1 MQKKDIVK
9 KVTPLL
15 DKSLSEIQKKDILA
29 YRKDINCAIALFT
42 QELENCS
49 LSGQVVLN
57 SARYGELLMYTLH
70 SSNYSLFT
78 TVVELLQWHI
88 WEQSPHT
95 GFLWA
100 MTVLLERIHELDLFE
115 EILDMGIVN
124 DTLVKINRPAP
135 AKKKKA
141 KTSKAAKKSEKP
153 AAAKT
158 KAVKK
163 AAPSKVKAKVKAA
176 PAKKKAKPAAKKAK
190 AK

>member
-153 AAAKT
+153 AP
-158 KAVKK
+158 KK
-163 AAPSKVKAKVKAA
+163 AAPTKVNAKVKAA
-176 PAKKKAKPAAKKAK
+176 PAKKKAKKAKPAAKKAK

>member
-153 AAAKT
+153 AP
-158 KAVKK
+158 KK
-163 AAPSKVKAKVKAA
+163 AAPAKVNAKVKAA
-176 PAKKKAKPAAKKAK
+176 PAKKKAKKAKPAAKKAK

>member
-29 YRKDINCAIALFT
+29 YRKDINCAIVLFT

-124 DTLVKINRPAP
+124 DTLVKINRPTP
-135 AKKKKA
+135 VKKKKA

-153 AAAKT
+153 AP
-158 KAVKK
+158 KK
-163 AAPSKVKAKVKAA
+163 AAPAKVNAKVKAA

>member
-15 DKSLSEIQKKDILA
+15 DKSLSEIQKKDILD

-57 SARYGELLMYTLH
+57 SSRYGELLMYTLH
-70 SSNYSLFT
+70 TGNYSLFT
-78 TVVELLQWHI
+78 SVVELLQWHM

-100 MTVLLERIHELDLFE
+100 MTVLLERIHELNLFKS
-115 EILDMGIVN
+115 ILDMGIVN
-124 DTLVKINRPAP
+124 DTLAKINRPAP
-135 AKKKKA
+135 AKKKKN
-141 KTSKAAKKSEKP
+141 KTSKAAKKSEKTAPKKTAP
-153 AAAKT
+153 A
-158 KAVKK
+158 
-163 AAPSKVKAKVKAA
+163 KVNAKVKAA

-190 AK
+190 TK